1 MTEQE
6 RPNVSMETQEITD
19 ASGVGT
25 SLPTQQGPVTVS
37 ALSVLLSACELAQ
50 SRGAFKLDEARL
62 ISQAYAMLKAQSDAE
77 TLAAKTE
84 AARAQASAAASAAG
98 INMEEQD

>member
-1 MTEQE
+1 MSEQSQ
-6 RPNVSMETQEITD
+6 PNVSMETQEVTD
-19 ASGVGT
+19 ASGTTT
-25 SLPTQQGPVTVS
+25 SPPAQQGPVTVS

-62 ISQAYAMLKAQSDAE
+62 ISQAYTMLKAQSEAE

-84 AARAQASAAASAAG
+84 TARAQATAAATASG
-98 INMEEQD
+98 IDMEEQD